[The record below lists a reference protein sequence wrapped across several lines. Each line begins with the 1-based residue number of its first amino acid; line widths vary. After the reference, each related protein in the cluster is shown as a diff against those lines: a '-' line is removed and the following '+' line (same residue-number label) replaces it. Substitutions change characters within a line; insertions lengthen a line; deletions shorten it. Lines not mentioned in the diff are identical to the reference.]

1 MNRVKRSD
9 QRRQASGDLF
19 PTDQPIPASQMIGR
33 TDDVRELTIAIQNAT
48 NCVVAGPRRTGKT
61 SVCDAAMLQAEKAG
75 FYVASVD
82 LFRIADAAEL
92 AEALATSVLKNRP
105 AAYKTVASA
114 RRLGRKA
121 LSIPQIA
128 VTTKLQT
135 ELGDAVEL
143 ALTPGIAARDPQKAL
158 AEALELPQR
167 VAMADKKRCIVFFDE
182 FQEVASE
189 RHPYGHPDQVTKQM
203 RAIFQRST
211 QVNYLFAGSIEHIMR
226 DLFAPGERAFSGFGS
241 FHHLREI
248 TEEDWLAGLRDRFT
262 ADDCAVDDGV
272 LEYLIGMGE
281 LHPRITMLI
290 AQKTHYLSIVL
301 GTRAITRELA
311 IQGYQLAYQ
320 GDLALLDQTVE
331 QIRRSHKYGLR
342 MARRIANRQT
352 LTSGMHAGQADRAI
366 KKLLEAGLIEQVARG
381 DYRIFNPLL
390 RHHLIEQQI
399 S

>member
-1 MNRVKRSD
+1 MARVKH
-9 QRRQASGDLF
+9 QERRQASGDLF

-33 TDDVRELTIAIQNAT
+33 AADVRELSIAIQNAT

-61 SVCDAAMLQAEKAG
+61 SVCDAAMLQAETEG

-82 LFRIADAAEL
+82 LFRLADAAEL
-92 AEALATSVLKNRP
+92 AEAIATSVLKNRP

-121 LSIPQIA
+121 LSIPQVA
-128 VTTKLQT
+128 LTTKMRT

-143 ALTPGIAARDPQKAL
+143 ALTPGLAAQDPQKAL
-158 AEALELPQR
+158 LAALELPQR

-189 RHPYGHPDQVTKQM
+189 RRPYGHPDQITKQM
-203 RAIFQRST
+203 RAVFQRST
-211 QVNYLFAGSIEHIMR
+211 QVSYLFAGSIEHVMR
-226 DLFAPGERAFSGFGS
+226 DLFAPSGRAFSGFGS

-248 TEEDWLAGLRDRFT
+248 TPEDWIEGLRDRFA
-262 ADDCAVDDGV
+262 ADGCAIAADT
-272 LEYLIGMGE
+272 LEHLIDLGE

-301 GTRAITRELA
+301 GTREITRELVA
-311 IQGYQLAYQ
+311 QGYQLAYQ
-320 GDLALLDQTVE
+320 GDVALLDQMIE
-331 QIRRSHKYGLR
+331 QIRRSHKFGLR
-342 MARRIANRQT
+342 LARRIAARQT

-366 KKLLEAGLIEQVARG
+366 KKLLEAGLVEQVARG

-390 RHHLIEQQI
+390 RHHLIEQQL